1 MVSTMRL
8 RRVFASVVSVVFL
21 SLVTPA
27 SAAPAKKDPP
37 TSVAKAQVPPEA
49 AKLIEGARANARAQK
64 FPAAIDMATQAL
76 VILEK
81 ELGKD
86 HYLLG
91 DALNLLSQF
100 ERIEGHLDSAEKYAE
115 RSIAVLKRDVNAD
128 PFRLGY
134 ALIRRA
140 EVYHERGKRDEE
152 IELRRLT
159 IVLFEKAFGSEGV
172 EAMLEILGLAR
183 AYQYW
188 GMYGEAKVLYERW
201 ISVIEKKFGP
211 DDPALGDIVADEALC
226 EVLAGHL
233 DEAEALYTRSLAIA
247 KKNNITGDEELAH
260 ILTGQA
266 EIHYQRGEYLKAE
279 ALYARVAA
287 VYEKNPNV
295 RRDTLGVVLGNLGS
309 VRLELGRVDE
319 ALLYLRKSLEIQ
331 EARFGSEE
339 PGLVPALTNLGEAYL
354 RLDRLSE
361 AIPYLE
367 RALTLREKELGP
379 NHPKL
384 VTPLI
389 NLGSAR
395 LDTGKMADAEKFF
408 LRAQTIQE
416 KTVGRDHPLMF
427 QIHQAMGILEQK
439 RNNWVQA
446 EERHNKAIA
455 VLEKAFG
462 KMHPDI
468 VAPLKSLAVIL
479 TRRKDL
485 DGARKTLERAGNIGE
500 KHTAL
505 LMAVGTKNQKIAWL
519 ETTAPLWSMVV
530 EHHLRREPTN
540 PVAARMALEYTWRR
554 KGRALD
560 AVTSNLAYARRLS
573 GEKKAAFDKLR
584 ASQQALANMTVRGIP
599 AGEDPAKWVV
609 QVERLTKE
617 IEEQQDFV
625 NTQIPEQK
633 LASTP
638 ATVAA
643 MQAMLT
649 KDAAYVEIIKH
660 SLGWLN
666 LPGEQSQ
673 AQYTAYILKS
683 EGEPKAVALGDVAE
697 IDAAVARLREAL
709 AEPTRNDVQ
718 SLSKALEALT
728 MRPLREHLS
737 GIHQLVIAPDG
748 ALNFIPFEALMDAQ
762 GHYWIENLS
771 ISYVTSGRDVFR
783 WPLKSPSR
791 SGPMIVAN
799 PDFGAIQRSPTK
811 SGNDRSVDRIG
822 VSRLGFLPLPGT
834 AQEGEAIAKQ
844 FRGAALH
851 TEKKAN
857 KSVLMSVAGPKVL
870 HIATHGFFLDESSAE
885 EVAGT
890 RGFTIEAE
898 APPSEERAGTQPPP
912 PRVSPMLRSG
922 MALSG
927 ANERGQTRG
936 DGILTA
942 FEASGLD
949 LEGTKL
955 VVLSA
960 CETGLGKMTQSDG
973 VMGLRRAFVLAGAET
988 TVMSLWKV
996 DDEAT
1001 RDMMI
1006 GYYRRLEAGGGRSE
1020 SLREVRL
1027 QMMHAKATSHPFY
1040 WASFIVSGNPTR
1052 LDGTAVT
1059 VPAVAPNARGC
1070 ACIAAG
1076 DVAQSHAPGEW
1087 ILFVMAAGAGMVR
1100 RRRLS

>member
-1 MVSTMRL
+1 MHF
-8 RRVFASVVSVVFL
+8 RRAFASVVSVVLL
-21 SLVTPA
+21 SVATPA
-27 SAAPAKKDPP
+27 FAAPAKKEAPA
-37 TSVAKAQVPPEA
+37 SVAKAELPPEA
-49 AKLIEGARANARAQK
+49 AKLIDEAIVKGQAQK
-64 FPAAIDMATQAL
+64 FPDAIDLLTQAL
-76 VILEK
+76 AILEK
-81 ELGKD
+81 KLGKD

-91 DALNLLSQF
+91 NTLNLLAQ
-100 ERIEGHLDSAEKYAE
+100 IETVQRNFDVAEKHAE
-115 RSIAVLKRDVNAD
+115 RSIAILKKDVNAD
-128 PFRLGY
+128 PLRLGH

-140 EVYHERGKRDEE
+140 ELYRERGKRDEE

-159 IVLFEKAFGSEGV
+159 IGLFGKAFGPEGID
-172 EAMLEILGLAR
+172 AMAEILGLAR

-188 GMYGEAKVLYERW
+188 GMYPEAKAQYEQW
-201 ISVIEKKFGP
+201 IAVIEKRFGASEP
-211 DDPALGDIVADEALC
+211 VLIDILVEEALG

-233 DEAEALYTRSLAIA
+233 TEAQALYDRAQKIA
-247 KKNNITGDEELAH
+247 TKNGITGDKELAGL
-260 ILTGQA
+260 LTGQA
-266 EIHYQRGEYLKAE
+266 EIHYQRGEYVQAE
-279 ALYARVAA
+279 ALYARVVA
-287 VYEKNPNV
+287 VYEQNKNT
-295 RRDTLGVVLGNLGS
+295 RRDTLAIVLGNLGA
-309 VRLELGRVDE
+309 VRLDLGRIDDG
-319 ALLYLRKSLEIQ
+319 LLYLRKALEVQ
-331 EARFGSEE
+331 EAHFGTND
-339 PGLVPALTNLGEAYL
+339 PILTTALNNLGEAYL
-354 RLDRLSE
+354 RIDRLDE

-367 RALTLREKELGP
+367 RALVLREKELGP
-379 NHPKL
+379 EHPKL
-384 VTPLI
+384 VTPLV
-389 NLGSAR
+389 NLGAAR
-395 LDTGKMADAEKFF
+395 LDTGKIADAEKFF
-408 LRAQTIQE
+408 RRAQAIQE
-416 KTVGRDHPLMF
+416 KTVGPDHPLMF
-427 QIHQAMGILEQK
+427 QIHQAMGILEQR
-439 RNNWVQA
+439 RNNWAQA
-446 EERHNKAIA
+446 EERHNKAVV

-485 DGARKTLERAGNIGE
+485 DGARKTLERAGDIGE
-500 KHTAL
+500 KHTSL
-505 LMAVGTKNQKIAWL
+505 LMAVGTENQKIAWL

-540 PVAARMALEYTWRR
+540 PAAARMALEFTWRR

-560 AVTSNLAYARRLS
+560 AVTSNMAYARRLS

-584 ASQQALANMTVRGIP
+584 ASQQALANISVRGIP
-599 AGEDPAKWVV
+599 AGEDPSKWVV

-666 LPGEQSQ
+666 LPGEQSR
-673 AQYTAYILKS
+673 AQYTAYILRS

-697 IDAAVARLREAL
+697 INAAVAHLREAL
-709 AEPTRNDVQ
+709 AEPARNDVQ
-718 SLSKALEALT
+718 SLSKALEALV

-737 GIHQLVIAPDG
+737 GIRQLIIAPDG
-748 ALNFIPFEALMDAQ
+748 ALNFIPFEALMDEQ

-811 SGNDRSVDRIG
+811 SGNERSVDRIG

-870 HIATHGFFLDESSAE
+870 HIATHGFFLDESALE
-885 EVAGT
+885 EVEGT

-898 APPSEERAGTQPPP
+898 TPPSEERAGTQPPP

-949 LEGTKL
+949 LDGTKL

-1059 VPAVAPNARGC
+1059 VPAVAPSARGC
-1070 ACIAAG
+1070 ACITAG
-1076 DVAQSHAPGEW
+1076 DVASSNVPGAW
-1087 ILFVMAAGAGMVR
+1087 ILFVMVGGAKLVR